1 MMKIFIKIYAG
12 LGILVLL
19 AGGLYGLVY
28 LAAKNSRDCRQMVID
43 GYEVRSGINIP
54 AVAATSC
61 YFDAERKMRVSVYE
75 LKVPVRQFIGTSNLS
90 AVAGVNP
97 LKSSHLLSASE
108 LPGDGELYARE
119 GSKWGDQWQYVVD
132 AKSGR
137 LWVEVLFQD

>member
-1 MMKIFIKIYAG
+1 MKILIRIYFG
-12 LGILVLL
+12 LRILVLL

-28 LAAKNSRDCRQMVID
+28 LAAKESRDCRQMVVD

-61 YFDAERKMRVSVYE
+61 YFDAERNMRVSVYE
-75 LKVPVRQFIGTSNLS
+75 LKVPVRQFIGSIKLT
-90 AVAGVNP
+90 AVAEASP

-108 LPGDGELYARE
+108 LTANGELYARE

-137 LWVEVLFQD
+137 LWVEVLFAD